1 MIKRIFLTVAAT
13 LAAVTGLFAQELPD
27 DPEVRKGVL
36 DNGMTYYIRHNSK
49 PANQA
54 EFWIFDNVGALQEED
69 SQQGLA
75 HFLEHMAFNGTQNFP
90 GKEMINYLESIG
102 VKFGANLNAFTA
114 QEMTCY
120 NMSNVPITREGVI
133 DSALLILHDWAYY
146 ITLDGDEIDNER
158 GVIVEEL
165 RTRNSAGWRTNEKMR
180 PFLYGD
186 TRYTHRNIIG
196 SEEGLRTFEH
206 KELRDFYH
214 RWYRTDMQAIMIV
227 GDFDVDMMEQKVIA
241 LMSDIPAVENPE
253 PKQEIVVAPNEEPV
267 VGIITDPELTG
278 TNVTLYIKRDPMPR
292 EYNKTADVALLDML
306 DQFMMTIADERLSDI
321 AQKPDAP
328 FVSAG
333 MYSGY
338 MVNAMDATLVQAN
351 ARDGEALRAFDAMYT
366 EVEKMIRFGF
376 TQSEFDRAKTEI
388 ERQIQQEYDRRD
400 DRRSDEF
407 MWTFIYNYMLNAPMM
422 SAQDE
427 YELNNYLL
435 QVINLDMLNQFVQQM
450 RLTPTNQV
458 VIVMAPEKEGTVIP
472 TAEQIEET
480 IAKVHAAELQADI
493 EDFVIEPLIPAKT
506 KLKGSK
512 VTKTETDKFGAT
524 IWTLKNGA
532 KVVVLPTDFKADEVT
547 MQVISKGG
555 KSVLADDE
563 MLSADVLPNYTALA
577 GLGKFNASD
586 LRKQLTGKMASV
598 SPFIGNYSNGFYA
611 SASPKD
617 LETMLQLLYLSFTSP
632 RFDESDF
639 NVMMDKLE
647 AAYLN
652 MASNPMFQ
660 LQDTLTSTLYNH
672 SPRRTMLTYDK
683 LSEIDFAKL
692 QEIYNKLY
700 SNADDFT
707 YTIVGNVDLDTLKPL
722 VEKYIGSLPKTKQG
736 YSWVDDGVRYPK
748 GKVVNHFSTEMEM
761 PKTSVLTIFTGEM
774 PYTLENILAMDIL
787 SQILDIR
794 YTATL
799 REEKG
804 GTYGV
809 QTSGD
814 ASFAPVQTYML
825 FTIFDTDPA
834 MADELKQDIVNEIQ
848 KLSEEGVKEEDLS
861 KIKEYFAKQYP
872 DQIKQN
878 GYWLSTL
885 VNYHLYGYDLDENY
899 METVNGFTSDYF
911 KKLAAKILA
920 DGNVVE
926 ILMTPETAAE

>member
-338 MVNAMDATLVQAN
+338 MVNAMDVTLVQAN

-563 MLSADVLPNYTALA
+563 MLSADVLPDYTALA

>member
-512 VTKTETDKFGAT
+512 VTKTDTDKFGAT

-563 MLSADVLPNYTALA
+563 MLSADVLPNYTAMA

>member
-563 MLSADVLPNYTALA
+563 MLSADVLPDYTALA